1 MKQYT
6 YMMLKPDAF
15 ENGKKEAILKELEAL
30 GLHVEASKEV
40 EVTMEEMK
48 VLLEHYRDVIDS
60 MEKEFNFPGKLFNTF
75 YYDGPHF
82 IMPMKVSYE
91 GEEDIIAYSRK
102 HIGKTNPQ
110 EADKDT
116 IRGKYSNDGYDKSG
130 PENRLVY
137 NLIHASD
144 SQESAK
150 RELWIWQEYLN
161 QNDVRK
167 GTQNLYPFSIKY
179 EKSTRNEKSTNA
191 CK

>member
-15 ENGKKEAILKELEAL
+15 EDGKKEAILKELEAL

-110 EADKDT
+110 EAYKDT

-150 RELWIWQEYLN
+150 RELRIWQEYLN
-161 QNDVRK
+161 
-167 GTQNLYPFSIKY
+167 
-179 EKSTRNEKSTNA
+179 
-191 CK
+191 